1 MAFSSNSG
9 GGPMADINVTPLVD
23 VMLVLLIIFMITVP
37 IMSQKI
43 MIDLPQ
49 KTNNPVE
56 QPDPPKPL
64 EISISREGTL
74 YLDGMPIQLEV
85 LEAQFAVDSRKD
97 PQPMVQIKADAH
109 TQYQVLADLM
119 GSARNSGMSK
129 IGFEAPVNQ

>member
-1 MAFSSNSG
+1 MAFTSNSG

-37 IMSQKI
+37 IMSHKI

-64 EISISREGTL
+64 EISITRDGTL
-74 YLDGMPIQLEV
+74 YLDGLPIQLEV

-97 PQPMVQIKADAH
+97 PQPMVQIKADPF
-109 TQYQVLADLM
+109 TQYEVLADLM
-119 GSARNSGMSK
+119 GSARNSGMAK
-129 IGFEAPVNQ
+129 IGFEAPVQQ